1 MPINSNNNAVFVA
14 DTTSHGDVAIELFTV
29 TVKDGSGNALDI
41 DGNTHKDGIVDR
53 VLQGI
58 QTRGILKHYRVTT
71 TNGVITVIVERADS
85 WADTGTGTP
94 ASPQTAAAANM
105 QVFLRAMG
113 TVRCRAS
120 STSENTDPAEDA
132 AVDISGT
139 TVAVVA
145 NI

>member
-14 DTTSHGDVAIELFTV
+14 DTTTLGEVAQEYFTV
-29 TVKDGSGNALDI
+29 VVKDSSANALDI

-58 QTRGILKHYRVTT
+58 QTRGTLRYYNITT
-71 TNGVITVIVERADS
+71 TNGTLTVAVERADS

-94 ASPQTAAAANM
+94 ASPQTAAAANL

-113 TVRCRAS
+113 TVKCRAS
-120 STSENTDPAEDA
+120 SSSTSDDA
-132 AVDISGT
+132 SIDIGGT
-139 TVAVVA
+139 TVAVVS
-145 NI
+145 NV

>member
-14 DTTSHGDVAIELFTV
+14 DTTSHGDVAVELFTV

>member
-14 DTTSHGDVAIELFTV
+14 DTTSHGDVAVELFTV

-41 DGNTHKDGIVDR
+41 DGNTHTNGIVDR
-53 VLQGI
+53 ILQGI
-58 QTRGILKHYRVTT
+58 QTRGTLKNYRVTT
-71 TNGVITVIVERADS
+71 TNGVITVIVERAQT

-105 QVFLRAMG
+105 QVYLRALG
-113 TVRCRAS
+113 TIRCRAS
-120 STSENTDPAEDA
+120 STSTSDDA
-132 AVDISGT
+132 AIDVSGT

>member
-1 MPINSNNNAVFVA
+1 MARSNNNAVFTA
-14 DTTSHGDVAIELFTV
+14 DTTSHGDV
-29 TVKDGSGNALDI
+29 
-41 DGNTHKDGIVDR
+41 
-53 VLQGI
+53 
-58 QTRGILKHYRVTT
+58 KHYRVTT

-120 STSENTDPAEDA
+120 STSESTDPAETA

>member
-29 TVKDGSGNALDI
+29 TVKDGSANALDI

-53 VLQGI
+53 ILQGI
-58 QTRGILKHYRVTT
+58 QTRGTLKNYRVTT

-105 QVFLRAMG
+105 QVYLRALG
-113 TVRCRAS
+113 TIRCRAS
-120 STSENTDPAEDA
+120 STSTSDDA
-132 AVDISGT
+132 AIDVSGT

>member
-14 DTTSHGDVAIELFTV
+14 DTTTLGEVAQEYFTV
-29 TVKDGSGNALDI
+29 VVKDSSANALDI

-58 QTRGILKHYRVTT
+58 QTRGTLRYYNITT
-71 TNGVITVIVERADS
+71 TNGTLTVAVERADS

-94 ASPQTAAAANM
+94 ASPQTAAAANL

-113 TVRCRAS
+113 TVKCRARSS
-120 STSENTDPAEDA
+120 STSDDA
-132 AVDISGT
+132 SIDIGGT
-139 TVAVVA
+139 TVAVVS
-145 NI
+145 NV

>member
-14 DTTSHGDVAIELFTV
+14 DTTTLGEVAQEYFTV
-29 TVKDGSGNALDI
+29 VVKDSSANALDI

-58 QTRGILKHYRVTT
+58 QTRGTLRYYNITT
-71 TNGVITVIVERADS
+71 TNGTLTVAIERANTWEDS
-85 WADTGTGTP
+85 DPDALSGTP
-94 ASPQTAAAANM
+94 TATAAANL

-113 TVRCRAS
+113 VVSCRLDKD
-120 STSENTDPAEDA
+120 STESDTAKID
-132 AVDISGT
+132 VGGT

-145 NI
+145 NV

>member
-14 DTTSHGDVAIELFTV
+14 DTTSLGEVAQEYFTV
-29 TVKDGSGNALDI
+29 VVKDSSGTAVDI

-58 QTRGILKHYRVTT
+58 QTRGTLRYYNITT
-71 TNGVITVIVERADS
+71 TNGTLTVAVERADS

-94 ASPQTAAAANM
+94 ASPQTAAAANL

-113 TVRCRAS
+113 TVKCRAS
-120 STSENTDPAEDA
+120 SSSTSDDA
-132 AVDISGT
+132 SIDIGGT
-139 TVAVVA
+139 TVAVVS
-145 NI
+145 NV

>member
-94 ASPQTAAAANM
+94 ATPQTAAAANL

>member
-14 DTTSHGDVAIELFTV
+14 DTTSLGEVAQEYFTV
-29 TVKDGSGNALDI
+29 VVKDSSGTAVDI

-58 QTRGILKHYRVTT
+58 QTRGTLRYYNITT
-71 TNGVITVIVERADS
+71 TNGTLTVAIERANTWEDS
-85 WADTGTGTP
+85 DPDAISGTP
-94 ASPQTAAAANM
+94 TATAAANL

-113 TVRCRAS
+113 VVSCRLDKD
-120 STSENTDPAEDA
+120 STESDTAKID
-132 AVDISGT
+132 VGGT

-145 NI
+145 NV

>member
-1 MPINSNNNAVFVA
+1 MARSNNNAVFTA

-58 QTRGILKHYRVTT
+58 QTRGTLKHYRVTT

-120 STSENTDPAEDA
+120 STSESTDPAETA

>member
-14 DTTSHGDVAIELFTV
+14 DTTTLGEVAQENFTV
-29 TVKDGSGNALDI
+29 VVKDSSANALDI

-58 QTRGILKHYRVTT
+58 QTRGTLRYYNITT
-71 TNGVITVIVERADS
+71 TNGTLTVAVERADS

-94 ASPQTAAAANM
+94 ASPQTAAAANL

-113 TVRCRAS
+113 TVKCRAS
-120 STSENTDPAEDA
+120 SSSTSDDA
-132 AVDISGT
+132 SIDIGGT
-139 TVAVVA
+139 TVAVVS
-145 NI
+145 NV

>member
-14 DTTSHGDVAIELFTV
+14 DTTTLGEVAQEYFTV
-29 TVKDGSGNALDI
+29 VVKDSSANALDI

-58 QTRGILKHYRVTT
+58 QTRGTLRYYNITT
-71 TNGVITVIVERADS
+71 TNGTLTVAVERADS

-94 ASPQTAAAANM
+94 ASPQTAAAANL

-113 TVRCRAS
+113 TVKCRAS
-120 STSENTDPAEDA
+120 SSSTSDDA
-132 AVDISGT
+132 SIDIGGT

-145 NI
+145 NV